1 MKTLFTHK
9 PMMRTALAICLAG
22 AFAAAC
28 SNDDSAT
35 GVGGGPAP
43 ADITANYSN
52 KLAYG
57 NRANLALTYSGDSL
71 IGKDVTFKTDDSKT
85 AELTL
90 NNILPHENATTIKDV
105 ALTPDGKSGY
115 SFKGSSTSPLN
126 TTFDYSGTITKG
138 KLSLDITNAKV
149 PGNEIGTL
157 KLVEPKT
164 LDVDSSKPDENGNMA
179 VYQTYHTNIYVHTDK
194 DSLAMLGLQVGSI
207 FDKILN
213 LYLLKDVTFAEDGNI
228 TAHYST
234 LPEGFSMQDFSK
246 IYSYTPNP
254 WKESPKNLATW
265 YSNKDTMYVTP
276 NIDMIIRQ
284 VQKDK
289 QTSRAGLPDISS
301 LKNLYAA
308 LNQWST
314 TGVKLIFKEN
324 PWKNDYVFSVSNTL
338 PNGTIMNMYI
348 KYEGDYLIYINKED
362 LMPLVPVLQSLL
374 TDDLVKT
381 IVSQSGGFLKEN
393 YVRSIPRWITEAKYL
408 EIGLFFNK

>member
-35 GVGGGPAP
+35 GIGGGPAP
-43 ADITANYSN
+43 TDITANYSN

-157 KLVEPKT
+157 KLVPYQIQGYDGDIILLHTSFFMATENPT
-164 LDVDSSKPDENGNMA
+164 INQLYSLMGNIVGDLLDDV
-179 VYQTYHTNIYVHTDK
+179 
-194 DSLAMLGLQVGSI
+194 
-207 FDKILN
+207 LN
-213 LYLLKDVTFAEDGNI
+213 TVTFQPDGNI
-228 TAHYST
+228 TASYYAGKIDVGSWMKNY
-234 LPEGFSMQDFSK
+234 MQTFQDSIK
-246 IYSYTPNP
+246 RVPSDWSQSPN
-254 WKESPKNLATW
+254 NLAT
-265 YSNKDTMYVTP
+265 YYLDEQNNMFVTP
-276 NIDMIIRQ
+276 NADMILRQ
-284 VQKDK
+284 IKRDNV
-289 QTSRAGLPDISS
+289 SRAGITDYTDAYKQLS
-301 LKNLYAA
+301 K
-308 LNQWST
+308 WTT
-314 TGVKLIFKEN
+314 TGIQLSFEPN
-324 PWKNDYVFSVSNTL
+324 PYKDKPYAL
-338 PNGTIMNMYI
+338 DMGDGQIMKM
-348 KYEGDYLIYINKED
+348 KFEGDYLVRINKDEIAAF
-362 LMPLVPVLQSLL
+362 LPLLQSMITPEMLQKASEM
-374 TDDLVKT
+374 TNGMYSPDDLKNM
-381 IVSQSGGFLKEN
+381 INELFN
-393 YVRSIPRWITEAKYL
+393 AKQI